1 MKKVFLKLS
10 IMFGI
15 ANIICILI
23 FGGLVLLE
31 FVNKSIKIQIA
42 EAQRLIRYHES

>member
-10 IMFGI
+10 ILFGI

-23 FGGLVLLE
+23 FGGLVLVE
-31 FVNKSIKIQIA
+31 FVNKASKLKLPS
-42 EAQRLIRYHES
+42 RKG